1 MVLATEIDN
10 GNRFVT
16 TYVYGDGLISQKN
29 SKNGY
34 LTFHYNNIGSSMMLT
49 DENGNVNEEY
59 SYGPYGELLS
69 GDASK
74 TAYLYN
80 GEYGVATDAN
90 GLYYMRARYY
100 NVAIKRFINQD
111 VITGTIDNSSSLNKY
126 AYVQESVKQVAK
138 SGKRVT
144 KHVAKKVITKSKAAV
159 KGAKKAVKNT
169 VEKVAQK
176 GKNIKKSI
184 EKCQNCQK

>member
-1 MVLATEIDN
+1 
-10 GNRFVT
+10 
-16 TYVYGDGLISQKN
+16 
-29 SKNGY
+29 
-34 LTFHYNNIGSSMMLT
+34 MMLT
-49 DENGNVNEEY
+49 DENGNVNEDY

-126 AYVQESVKQVAK
+126 AYVQGSVKQVAK
-138 SGKRVT
+138 SGNRVT